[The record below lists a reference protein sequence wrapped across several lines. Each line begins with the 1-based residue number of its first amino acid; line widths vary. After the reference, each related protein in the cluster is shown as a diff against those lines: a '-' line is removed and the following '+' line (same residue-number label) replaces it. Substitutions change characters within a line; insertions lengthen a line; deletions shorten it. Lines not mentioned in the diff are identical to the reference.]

1 MACTRSYCR
10 GRQRGSSAP
19 AGRGCWALAA
29 RDPEPSVGSLL
40 AGGRP
45 AVPLRGGA
53 QRVRRRQAS
62 HRCAR
67 SRCGW
72 CEPFTFFR
80 RKYLTGFL
88 PSPAGSSEQPSAC
101 PSGGLSRS
109 LRAVRPP
116 EGRKSIERTG
126 NGRLRAV
133 QASEKQGVI
142 IGACPSKPRRFR
154 PRFRL
159 PSALSFLRQRAPL
172 PFRTNPTPTSTARG
186 GGPRCIRAAMHPA

>member
-1 MACTRSYCR
+1 MAEVPAAFEQRCISPDGVVRRLRMPNIRYAPSSRLVSRAPRRSRRDAGFHHGLLTPASTRSCCR

-72 CEPFTFFR
+72 CGPFTFFR
-80 RKYLTGFL
+80 RKYLTGFS

-101 PSGGLSRS
+101 PSGGLSRL

-116 EGRKSIERTG
+116 EGRK
-126 NGRLRAV
+126 
-133 QASEKQGVI
+133 ASSGP
-142 IGACPSKPRRFR
+142 G
-154 PRFRL
+154 
-159 PSALSFLRQRAPL
+159 
-172 PFRTNPTPTSTARG
+172 TA
-186 GGPRCIRAAMHPA
+186 A